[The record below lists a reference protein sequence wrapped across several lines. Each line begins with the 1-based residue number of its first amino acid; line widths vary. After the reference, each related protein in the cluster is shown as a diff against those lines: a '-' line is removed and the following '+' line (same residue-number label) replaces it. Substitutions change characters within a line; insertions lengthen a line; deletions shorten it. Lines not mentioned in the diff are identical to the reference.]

1 MHTSQLGD
9 EKISKQIAK
18 VLGELHQID
27 MPLVKEPI
35 WLFDTMQRLELIY
48 LFFFLNEFIYLLRY
62 LLEMGSV
69 RNKLKTEEEQKVFR
83 EIESV
88 FNLSE
93 EVERLK

>member
-1 MHTSQLGD
+1 MV
-9 EKISKQIAK
+9 IWYNAK
-18 VLGELHQID
+18 VRID
-27 MPLVKEPI
+27 
-35 WLFDTMQRLELIY
+35 LFV
-48 LFFFLNEFIYLLRY
+48 FFLLNEFIYLLRY

-93 EVERLK
+93 EIERLK

>member
-1 MHTSQLGD
+1 MV
-9 EKISKQIAK
+9 IWYNAK
-18 VLGELHQID
+18 VRID
-27 MPLVKEPI
+27 
-35 WLFDTMQRLELIY
+35 LFV
-48 LFFFLNEFIYLLRY
+48 FFLLNEFIYLLRY